1 MNYKAGNI
9 VLPLLIVLT
18 IAGFFLVKALVNR
31 TFTEAQTEVEAGV
44 HDRLDPF
51 SSKYSLSR
59 QMGAIDTW
67 ITFTNQRFNY
77 KITHPRYWNKLESRE
92 YPGAEDLYEAALSS
106 DVKLSVIV
114 QKNFVEAKEAEK
126 IKTLEGT
133 FIFFE
138 NAADSKAA
146 YIKKNKLY
154 YIIRL
159 QENDYFG
166 SETEFRGTFF
176 NVLKRFEFL
185 D

>member
-59 QMGAIDTW
+59 QMGSIDTW

-77 KITHPRYWNKLESRE
+77 KVTHPRYWNKLESRE
-92 YPGAEDLYEAALSS
+92 YPGAEDLYEAALASN
-106 DVKLSVIV
+106 VKLSVVV
-114 QKNFVEAKEAEK
+114 QENFTEVKKAEK
-126 IKTLEGT
+126 IKTLEGE
-133 FIFFE
+133 FVFFE
-138 NAADSKAA
+138 NATDSKAA

-159 QENDYFG
+159 QENNYFG
-166 SETEFRGTFF
+166 TETEFRGTFF
-176 NVLKRFEFL
+176 NILKRFEFL